1 MKIKENINRNIFR
14 GYDIRGVYPTEIDAD
29 TAYTIG
35 LGFGSYIKSIGKTTC
50 VLGHDNRLSGEELY
64 NALSTGILETGIDI
78 ISLGLCTTPM
88 YYYACIKFGDEE
100 YYHYGE
106 NINNDY
112 RKTMCNKLLKELE
125 VKDYNLQPKVYITKY
140 NLESFKNYVEAD
152 TNYATF
158 SGGFSDYVNFL
169 PMYRV
174 PSLNDAAYRVLI
186 EFDRNK
192 NGLNYTT
199 YATIEVK
206 K

>member
-1 MKIKENINRNIFR
+1 MVKMKKLNSKGFVMTETLVVAVFIMGIFGIMYNNYYPLIGEYERREVFDDVDSKYGAFWIKRFIQHNSYNLSAAQKNTINNN
-14 GYDIRGVYPTEIDAD
+14 GY
-29 TAYTIG
+29 
-35 LGFGSYIKSIGKTTC
+35 
-50 VLGHDNRLSGEELY
+50 VLFSCN
-64 NALSTGILETGIDI
+64 
-78 ISLGLCTTPM
+78 
-88 YYYACIKFGDEE
+88 
-100 YYHYGE
+100 

-125 VKDYNLQPKVYITKY
+125 VKDYNVQPKVYITKY
-140 NLESFKNYVEAD
+140 NLETFKNNVAAD

-169 PMYRV
+169 PLYRV
-174 PSLNDAAYRVLI
+174 PSLNDAEYRVLI

>member
-1 MKIKENINRNIFR
+1 MVKMKKLNSKGFVMTETLVVAVFIMGIFGIMYNNYYPLIGEYERREVFDDVDSKYGAFWIKRFIQHSSYDLSAAQKNTINNN
-14 GYDIRGVYPTEIDAD
+14 GY
-29 TAYTIG
+29 
-35 LGFGSYIKSIGKTTC
+35 
-50 VLGHDNRLSGEELY
+50 VLFSC
-64 NALSTGILETGIDI
+64 S
-78 ISLGLCTTPM
+78 
-88 YYYACIKFGDEE
+88 
-100 YYHYGE
+100 

-125 VKDYNLQPKVYITKY
+125 VKDYNVQPKVYITKY

-158 SGGFSDYVNFL
+158 SGGFSDYINFL
-169 PMYRV
+169 PLYRV
-174 PSLNDAAYRVLI
+174 PSLNDAEYRVLI

>member
-1 MKIKENINRNIFR
+1 MVKMKKLNSKGFVMTETLVVAVFIMGIFGIMYNNYYPLIGEYERREVFDDVDSKYGAFWIKRFIQHNSYDLSAAQKNTINNN
-14 GYDIRGVYPTEIDAD
+14 GY
-29 TAYTIG
+29 
-35 LGFGSYIKSIGKTTC
+35 
-50 VLGHDNRLSGEELY
+50 VLFSC
-64 NALSTGILETGIDI
+64 S
-78 ISLGLCTTPM
+78 
-88 YYYACIKFGDEE
+88 
-100 YYHYGE
+100 

-125 VKDYNLQPKVYITKY
+125 VKDYNVQPKVYITKY
-140 NLESFKNYVEAD
+140 NLETFKNNVAAD

-169 PMYRV
+169 PLYRV
-174 PSLNDAAYRVLI
+174 PSLNDAEYRVLI

>member
-1 MKIKENINRNIFR
+1 MVKMKKLNCKGFVMTETLVVAVFIMGIFGIMYNNYYPLIGEYERREVFDDVDSKYGAFWIKRFIQHSSYDLSAAQKNTINSN
-14 GYDIRGVYPTEIDAD
+14 GY
-29 TAYTIG
+29 
-35 LGFGSYIKSIGKTTC
+35 
-50 VLGHDNRLSGEELY
+50 VLFSCN
-64 NALSTGILETGIDI
+64 
-78 ISLGLCTTPM
+78 
-88 YYYACIKFGDEE
+88 
-100 YYHYGE
+100 

>member
-1 MKIKENINRNIFR
+1 MVKMKKLNSKGFVMTETLVVAVFIMGIFGIMYNNYYPLIGEYERREVFDDVDSKYGAFWIKRFIQHSSYDLSAAEKNTINSN
-14 GYDIRGVYPTEIDAD
+14 
-29 TAYTIG
+29 AY
-35 LGFGSYIKSIGKTTC
+35 
-50 VLGHDNRLSGEELY
+50 VLFSCN
-64 NALSTGILETGIDI
+64 
-78 ISLGLCTTPM
+78 
-88 YYYACIKFGDEE
+88 
-100 YYHYGE
+100 

-169 PMYRV
+169 PNYRV

>member
-1 MKIKENINRNIFR
+1 MVKMKKLNSKGFVMTETLVVAVFIMGIFGIMYNNYYPLIGEYERREVFDDVDSKYGAFWIKRFIQHSSYDLSAAQKNTINTN
-14 GYDIRGVYPTEIDAD
+14 GY
-29 TAYTIG
+29 
-35 LGFGSYIKSIGKTTC
+35 
-50 VLGHDNRLSGEELY
+50 VLFSCN
-64 NALSTGILETGIDI
+64 
-78 ISLGLCTTPM
+78 
-88 YYYACIKFGDEE
+88 
-100 YYHYGE
+100 

-125 VKDYNLQPKVYITKY
+125 VKDYNVQPKVYITKY
-140 NLESFKNYVEAD
+140 NLESFKNYVAAD

-169 PMYRV
+169 PIYRV

>member
-1 MKIKENINRNIFR
+1 MVKMKKLNSKGFVMTETLVVAVFIMGIFGIMYNNYYPLIGEYERREVFDDVDSKYGAFWIKRFIQHSSYDLSAAQKNTINNN
-14 GYDIRGVYPTEIDAD
+14 GY
-29 TAYTIG
+29 
-35 LGFGSYIKSIGKTTC
+35 
-50 VLGHDNRLSGEELY
+50 VLFSC
-64 NALSTGILETGIDI
+64 S
-78 ISLGLCTTPM
+78 
-88 YYYACIKFGDEE
+88 
-100 YYHYGE
+100 

-125 VKDYNLQPKVYITKY
+125 VKDYNVQPKVYITKY
-140 NLESFKNYVEAD
+140 NLETFKNNVAAD

-169 PMYRV
+169 PLYRV
-174 PSLNDAAYRVLI
+174 PSLNDAEYRVLI

>member
-1 MKIKENINRNIFR
+1 MVKMKKLNSKGFVMTETLVVAVFIMGIFGIMYNNYYPLIGEYERREVFDDVDSKYGAFWIKRFIQHSSYDLSAAQKNTINNN
-14 GYDIRGVYPTEIDAD
+14 GY
-29 TAYTIG
+29 
-35 LGFGSYIKSIGKTTC
+35 
-50 VLGHDNRLSGEELY
+50 VLFSCN
-64 NALSTGILETGIDI
+64 
-78 ISLGLCTTPM
+78 
-88 YYYACIKFGDEE
+88 
-100 YYHYGE
+100 

>member
-1 MKIKENINRNIFR
+1 MVKMKKLNSKGFVMTETLVVAVFIMGIFGIMYNNYYPLIGEYERREVFDDVDSKYGAFWIKRFIQHSSYNLSAAEKNTINSN
-14 GYDIRGVYPTEIDAD
+14 GY
-29 TAYTIG
+29 
-35 LGFGSYIKSIGKTTC
+35 
-50 VLGHDNRLSGEELY
+50 VLFSCN
-64 NALSTGILETGIDI
+64 
-78 ISLGLCTTPM
+78 
-88 YYYACIKFGDEE
+88 
-100 YYHYGE
+100 

-125 VKDYNLQPKVYITKY
+125 VKDYNVQPKVYITKY
-140 NLESFKNYVEAD
+140 NLESFKNYVAAD

-169 PMYRV
+169 PIYRV

>member
-1 MKIKENINRNIFR
+1 MVKMKKLNSKGFVMTETLVVAVFIMGIFGIMYNNYYPLIGEYERREVFDDVDSKYGAFWIKRFIQHSSYNLSAAQKNTINNN
-14 GYDIRGVYPTEIDAD
+14 GY
-29 TAYTIG
+29 
-35 LGFGSYIKSIGKTTC
+35 
-50 VLGHDNRLSGEELY
+50 VLFSCN
-64 NALSTGILETGIDI
+64 
-78 ISLGLCTTPM
+78 
-88 YYYACIKFGDEE
+88 
-100 YYHYGE
+100 

-125 VKDYNLQPKVYITKY
+125 VKDYNVQPKVYITKY
-140 NLESFKNYVEAD
+140 NLEDFKRNVASD

-169 PMYRV
+169 PIYRV

>member
-1 MKIKENINRNIFR
+1 MVKMKKLNSKGFVMTETLVVAVFIMGIFGIMYNNYYPLIGEYERREVFDDVDSKYGAFWIKRFIQHNSYDLSAAQKNTINNN
-14 GYDIRGVYPTEIDAD
+14 GY
-29 TAYTIG
+29 
-35 LGFGSYIKSIGKTTC
+35 
-50 VLGHDNRLSGEELY
+50 VLFSCN
-64 NALSTGILETGIDI
+64 
-78 ISLGLCTTPM
+78 
-88 YYYACIKFGDEE
+88 
-100 YYHYGE
+100 

-125 VKDYNLQPKVYITKY
+125 VKDYNVQPKVYITKY
-140 NLESFKNYVEAD
+140 NLETFKNNVAAD

-169 PMYRV
+169 PLYRV
-174 PSLNDAAYRVLI
+174 PSLNDAEYRVLI

>member
-1 MKIKENINRNIFR
+1 MVKMKKLNSKGFVMTETLVVAVFFFFFFGIMYNNYYPLIGEYERREVFDDVDSKYGAFWIKRFIQHSSYDLSAAQKNTINNN
-14 GYDIRGVYPTEIDAD
+14 GY
-29 TAYTIG
+29 
-35 LGFGSYIKSIGKTTC
+35 
-50 VLGHDNRLSGEELY
+50 VLFSC
-64 NALSTGILETGIDI
+64 S
-78 ISLGLCTTPM
+78 
-88 YYYACIKFGDEE
+88 
-100 YYHYGE
+100 

-125 VKDYNLQPKVYITKY
+125 VKDYNVQPKVYITKY
-140 NLESFKNYVEAD
+140 NLETFKNNVAAD

-169 PMYRV
+169 PLYRV
-174 PSLNDAAYRVLI
+174 PSLNDAEYRVLI

>member
-1 MKIKENINRNIFR
+1 MVKMKKLNSKGFVMTETLVVAVFIMGIFGIMYNNYYPLIGEYERREVFDDVDSKYGAFWIKRFIQHSSYDLSAAQKNTINSN
-14 GYDIRGVYPTEIDAD
+14 GY
-29 TAYTIG
+29 
-35 LGFGSYIKSIGKTTC
+35 
-50 VLGHDNRLSGEELY
+50 VLFSCN
-64 NALSTGILETGIDI
+64 
-78 ISLGLCTTPM
+78 
-88 YYYACIKFGDEE
+88 
-100 YYHYGE
+100 

-169 PMYRV
+169 PNYRV
-174 PSLNDAAYRVLI
+174 PSLNDADYRVLI

>member
-1 MKIKENINRNIFR
+1 MVKMKKLNSKGFVMTETLVVAVFIMGIFGIMYNNYYPLIGEYERREVFDDVDSKYGAFWIKRFIQHSSYDLSAADKNTINNND
-14 GYDIRGVYPTEIDAD
+14 Y
-29 TAYTIG
+29 
-35 LGFGSYIKSIGKTTC
+35 
-50 VLGHDNRLSGEELY
+50 VLFSCN
-64 NALSTGILETGIDI
+64 
-78 ISLGLCTTPM
+78 
-88 YYYACIKFGDEE
+88 
-100 YYHYGE
+100 

-125 VKDYNLQPKVYITKY
+125 VKDYNVQPKVYITKY
-140 NLESFKNYVEAD
+140 NLEDFKDNVAAD

-169 PMYRV
+169 PNYRV

>member
-1 MKIKENINRNIFR
+1 MVKMKKLNSKGFVMTETLVVAVFIMGIFGIMYNNYYPLIGEYERREVFDDVDSKYGAFWIKRFIQHSSYNLSAAEKNTINTN
-14 GYDIRGVYPTEIDAD
+14 GY
-29 TAYTIG
+29 
-35 LGFGSYIKSIGKTTC
+35 
-50 VLGHDNRLSGEELY
+50 VLFSCN
-64 NALSTGILETGIDI
+64 
-78 ISLGLCTTPM
+78 
-88 YYYACIKFGDEE
+88 
-100 YYHYGE
+100 

-125 VKDYNLQPKVYITKY
+125 VKDYNVQPKVYITKY
-140 NLESFKNYVEAD
+140 NLESFKNNVAAD

-169 PMYRV
+169 PIYRV

>member
-1 MKIKENINRNIFR
+1 MVKMKKLNSKGFVMTETLVVAVFIMGIFGIMYNNYYPLIGEYERREVFDDVDSKYGAFWIKRFIQHSSYDLSAAQKNTINSN
-14 GYDIRGVYPTEIDAD
+14 GY
-29 TAYTIG
+29 
-35 LGFGSYIKSIGKTTC
+35 
-50 VLGHDNRLSGEELY
+50 VLFSCN
-64 NALSTGILETGIDI
+64 
-78 ISLGLCTTPM
+78 
-88 YYYACIKFGDEE
+88 
-100 YYHYGE
+100 

-186 EFDRNK
+186 EFERNK